1 MTRTFP
7 YMVLLTSLSLAATA
21 AYYSVFGLS
30 KLFSAQAY
38 AVIIMA
44 SILESAKL
52 ITASYLHRFWKQISV
67 LMKIYLTSAVVVLML
82 ITSLGIYG
90 FLVSAYQETAYELEN
105 VQQEVDI
112 LQLKQDRFRAQLT
125 DIQDENASLNKNIS
139 ELTIGLSN
147 NVIQYTNG
155 DGQLITTTSSST
167 RTALQEQ
174 LQESKTRRDI
184 LASKEIALMDS
195 VSSIDIK
202 MLKLQTESDAAA
214 EIGPLKYV
222 AKQSGQDTDSV
233 INWFILLFIFVFDPL
248 AVVLLVAATQAF
260 KNSRHKLNTDV
271 EIKQDLK
278 LDTIT
283 DQISEQVT
291 QKKINIEQVPNQND
305 IERNTAVKN
314 EIEVPAP
321 VPNKKRKILKSE

>member
-1 MTRTFP
+1 MVRIFP
-7 YMVLLTSLSLAATA
+7 YILLLTSLSLAGTA

-52 ITASYLHRFWKQISV
+52 ITASYLHIFWKQIRG

-105 VQQEVDI
+105 VQQEIDI
-112 LQLKQDRFRAQLT
+112 LQLKRDRFQEQLT
-125 DIQDENASLNKNIS
+125 DIQDENESLNKNIS

-147 NVIQYTNG
+147 NVIQYTNSQ
-155 DGQLITTTSSST
+155 GQLITTTSSST

-174 LQESKTRRDI
+174 LHQSKTRRDT
-184 LASKEIALMDS
+184 LASREIVLMDS
-195 VSSIDIK
+195 VNSVDIQ
-202 MLKLQTESDAAA
+202 MLKLQTESEVSS

-222 AKQSGQDTDSV
+222 AQLSGQDTDSV
-233 INWFILLFIFVFDPL
+233 INWLILLFIFVFDPL
-248 AVVLLVAATQAF
+248 AVVLLVGATHAF
-260 KNSRHKLNTDV
+260 KNSRSKLNTDV
-271 EIKQDLK
+271 EIKQDSK
-278 LDTIT
+278 LQTVT
-283 DQISEQVT
+283 DHISEQVT
-291 QKKINIEQVPNQND
+291 QKKINIEHVPNQND
-305 IERNTAVKN
+305 IERKTAVKN
-314 EIEVPAP
+314 EIA
-321 VPNKKRKILKSE
+321 VPNGIRDTKRKILKSE

>member
-1 MTRTFP
+1 MTRIFP
-7 YMVLLTSLSLAATA
+7 YMVLLTSLSLAGTA

-105 VQQEVDI
+105 VQQEVAI
-112 LQLKQDRFRAQLT
+112 LQLKQDRFREQLT
-125 DIQDENASLNKNIS
+125 DIQDENESLNKNIS

-195 VSSIDIK
+195 VNSIDIK

-260 KNSRHKLNTDV
+260 KNSRPKLNTDV

-283 DQISEQVT
+283 DQIYEQVT

-314 EIEVPAP
+314 EIEVPSDI
-321 VPNKKRKILKSE
+321 PNNKRKILKSE

>member
-1 MTRTFP
+1 MTRIFP
-7 YMVLLTSLSLAATA
+7 YMVLLTSLSLAGTA

-67 LMKIYLTSAVVVLML
+67 VMKIYLTSAVVVLML

-105 VQQEVDI
+105 VQQEVAI
-112 LQLKQDRFRAQLT
+112 LQLKQDRFREQLT
-125 DIQDENASLNKNIS
+125 DIQDENESLNKNIS

-195 VSSIDIK
+195 VNSIDIK
-202 MLKLQTESDAAA
+202 MLKLQTGSDAAA

-260 KNSRHKLNTDV
+260 KNSRSKLNTDV

-314 EIEVPAP
+314 EIEVPSDI
-321 VPNKKRKILKSE
+321 PNNKRKILKSE

>member
-1 MTRTFP
+1 MTRIFP
-7 YMVLLTSLSLAATA
+7 YMVLLTSLSLAGTA

-105 VQQEVDI
+105 VQQEVAI
-112 LQLKQDRFRAQLT
+112 LQLKQDRFREQLT
-125 DIQDENASLNKNIS
+125 DIQDENESLNKNIS

-195 VSSIDIK
+195 VNSIDIK
-202 MLKLQTESDAAA
+202 MLKLQTGSDAAA

-260 KNSRHKLNTDV
+260 KNSRPKLNTDV

-291 QKKINIEQVPNQND
+291 QKKINIEHVPNQND

-314 EIEVPAP
+314 EIEVPSDI
-321 VPNKKRKILKSE
+321 PNNKRKILKSE

>member
-1 MTRTFP
+1 MTRIFP
-7 YMVLLTSLSLAATA
+7 YMVLLTSLSLAGTA

-105 VQQEVDI
+105 VQQEVAI
-112 LQLKQDRFRAQLT
+112 LQLKQDRFREQLT
-125 DIQDENASLNKNIS
+125 DIQDENESLNKNIS

-195 VSSIDIK
+195 VNSIDIK

-260 KNSRHKLNTDV
+260 KNSRPKLNTDV

-314 EIEVPAP
+314 EIEVPSDI
-321 VPNKKRKILKSE
+321 PNNKRKILKSE

>member
-1 MTRTFP
+1 MTRIFP
-7 YMVLLTSLSLAATA
+7 YMVLLTSLSLAGTA

-105 VQQEVDI
+105 VQQEVAI
-112 LQLKQDRFRAQLT
+112 LQLKQDRFREQLT
-125 DIQDENASLNKNIS
+125 DIQDENESLNKNIS

-195 VSSIDIK
+195 VNSIDIK

-260 KNSRHKLNTDV
+260 KNSRPKLNTDV

-291 QKKINIEQVPNQND
+291 QKKINIEHVPNQND

-314 EIEVPAP
+314 EIEVPSDI
-321 VPNKKRKILKSE
+321 PNNKRKILKSE

>member
-112 LQLKQDRFRAQLT
+112 LQLKQDRFREQLT

>member
-1 MTRTFP
+1 MTRIFP
-7 YMVLLTSLSLAATA
+7 YMVLLTSLSLASTA

-105 VQQEVDI
+105 VQQEVAI
-112 LQLKQDRFRAQLT
+112 LQLKQDRFREQLT
-125 DIQDENASLNKNIS
+125 DIQDENESLNKNIS

-195 VSSIDIK
+195 VNSIDIK

-260 KNSRHKLNTDV
+260 KNSRPKLNTDV

-314 EIEVPAP
+314 EIEVPSDI
-321 VPNKKRKILKSE
+321 PNNKRKILKSE